1 VPYLRSQV
9 VFADLGHGAKPWV
22 VVSNNQRNASRK
34 GDFVALRVTTSPI
47 RHELPTIVRLAA
59 ADRPLIGAVL
69 CDDPYVLDN
78 NEVERTS
85 GALSP
90 STMRAVDEAIRIALA
105 V

>member
-1 VPYLRSQV
+1 
-9 VFADLGHGAKPWV
+9 
-22 VVSNNQRNASRK
+22 
-34 GDFVALRVTTSPI
+34 
-47 RHELPTIVRLAA
+47 
-59 ADRPLIGAVL
+59 VL